1 MGSVETSAD
10 CFDIFAGGDEAEAS
24 PTLSSIRRFKID
36 LDSELLIGKFLTVT
50 TIVESLLPPGSVGS
64 IGFLT
69 SSLAALLADAATILL
84 VVALGVATTTLL
96 VAALAGATTIL
107 LVVVLG
113 VATTTL
119 LVAALSD
126 ATTTL
131 LIAALAGVTTTLLVS
146 CVFCEVTSSSFSLA
160 SSSEERSF
168 MLSLSSLDVCDVIR
182 GSS

>member
-96 VAALAGATTIL
+96 VVVLAGATTIL

-119 LVAALSD
+119 LVAAL
-126 ATTTL
+126 
-131 LIAALAGVTTTLLVS
+131 AGVTTTLLVS
-146 CVFCEVTSSSFSLA
+146 RVFCEVTSSSFSLV

-168 MLSLSSLDVCDVIR
+168 TLSLSSLDVCDVIR

>member
-84 VVALGVATTTLL
+84 VVALGDP
-96 VAALAGATTIL
+96 TTI
-107 LVVVLG
+107 
-113 VATTTL
+113 L

>member
-96 VAALAGATTIL
+96 VAAL
-107 LVVVLG
+107 
-113 VATTTL
+113 
-119 LVAALSD
+119 SD